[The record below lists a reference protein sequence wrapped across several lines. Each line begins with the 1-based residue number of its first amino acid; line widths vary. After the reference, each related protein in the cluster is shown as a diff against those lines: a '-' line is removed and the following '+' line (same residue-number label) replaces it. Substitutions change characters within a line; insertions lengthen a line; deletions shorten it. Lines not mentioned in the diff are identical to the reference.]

1 MSKYKHVTLKQYD
14 KNAPHII
21 VKGETKAEAACKAGL
36 PCFNLQG
43 AASWRSRTNDKPGG
57 AA

>member
-21 VKGETKAEAACKAGL
+21 VEGEKKAEAACKAGL
-36 PCFNLQG
+36 PLLNFRG
-43 AASWRSRTNDKPGG
+43 VTSYKSKSNDKPGD
-57 AA
+57 A